1 MNIFNAITL
10 GNGQF
15 QEPNFTS
22 IIGYFLDASQ
32 DHGLSHAFLE
42 EFLELIGEE
51 KFDINFDYR
60 VNIESRYKS
69 RKMRTNVLDLEI
81 EIYNNKGLPE
91 KIIIIELKIKES
103 SVKENQL
110 VNQYDIVKRKKPK
123 IKINYIYLTPF
134 KDVQE
139 SKYDVAYKNIKE
151 KIENENEHND
161 KVKHIYYVHSDEKKP
176 SISTCFRKVLK
187 KESVGKICPIQEYTK
202 HTIKGLIHFFETTLL
217 DDFSDAWIAGGPD
230 QWTDGENHVSID
242 EASAKYQYQ
251 RQNYL
256 IQTGMCQRENN
267 TGPTKLSRI
276 LLETE
281 GEYDRV
287 LVGKVLRNYY
297 IKFMEDLLTQIDPN
311 QENNQEEVKELYDYI
326 EKHIN
331 KYYGYHREDGKSQ
344 GSTHDLAR
352 YFVDAKNRFDEWCD
366 EPIN

>member
-42 EFLELIGEE
+42 EFLELIDEE

-81 EIYNNKGLPE
+81 EIYNNKGLLE

-217 DDFSDAWIAGGPD
+217 DDFSDAWIDGSPEK
-230 QWTDGENHVSID
+230 WKDGENRVSID
-242 EASAKYQYQ
+242 KAKAEYKYND
-251 RQNYL
+251 QNYL
-256 IQTGMCQRENN
+256 IQTGKCQRKSNK
-267 TGPTKLSRI
+267 GPTKLSRI
-276 LLETE
+276 LSETE
-281 GEYDRV
+281 GEYNRV
-287 LVGKVLRNYY
+287 LVGEALRNYY

-311 QENNQEEVKELYDYI
+311 QENNQKEVKKLYDYI
-326 EKHIN
+326 ENHIN
-331 KYYGYHREDGKSQ
+331 KYYGYYREDGNSQ

-352 YFVDAKNRFDEWCD
+352 YFVKAKNRFDELEVD
-366 EPIN
+366 SQ